1 MKTNIM
7 TPPTDGE
14 LLYFLLEHTNII
26 YDDTLTI
33 DCMDT
38 LLDAMEMHDEENYPN
53 EIDGSA
59 EAKLERESL

>member
-7 TPPTDGE
+7 TPPTDSE

-26 YDDTLTI
+26 YDDTFTI
-33 DCMDT
+33 DSIDT
-38 LLDAMEMHDEENYPN
+38 LLDAMEMHDEENPN

-59 EAKLERESL
+59 EAKLGRES